1 MIKTHMKTA
10 IITAVICAAITA
22 GCTGTASKTD
32 AAAAAGTTPAPAV
45 DLRGKWILENIV
57 INDSTYVRPAEE
69 TPDRMPY
76 ITFDD
81 STYHIATNCNSISGP
96 YVIKGDS
103 ITLGDGIMTEMAC
116 DNMTTEDMLRQVLP
130 HIGLVDITNDST
142 ARLDSPTSSE
152 YIVIRK
158 AR

>member
-1 MIKTHMKTA
+1 MKTA
-10 IITAVICAAITA
+10 IITAAICASVVA
-22 GCTGTASKTD
+22 GCTGNTSKTD
-32 AAAAAGTTPAPAV
+32 AVAAAGTTPAPAV
-45 DLRGKWILENIV
+45 DIRGKWILENIV

-69 TPDRMPY
+69 TPDQPQY
-76 ITFDD
+76 ISFDD
-81 STYHIATNCNSISGP
+81 STYHIATNCNRISGP
-96 YVIKGDS
+96 YEIKGDS

-116 DNMTTEDMLRQVLP
+116 DNMKTEDMLRQVLP
-130 HIGLVDITNDST
+130 HISLVDFTNDST